1 MTEPWQTKSA
11 FVVQFREQTD
21 IDAGRIEGKV
31 EHISSYEAARFHS
44 LDELLAFIGRVLH
57 GIKAADPR

>member
-1 MTEPWQTKSA
+1 MEPWQTRSA

-31 EHISSYEAARFHS
+31 EHISSYEAVRFRS
-44 LDELLAFIGRVLH
+44 LDELLAFFGRVLD
-57 GIKAADPR
+57 GIKAADQR

>member
-1 MTEPWQTKSA
+1 MEPWQTRSA

-31 EHISSYEAARFHS
+31 EHISSYEAARFRS
-44 LDELLAFIGRVLH
+44 LDELLAFIGRVLQ
-57 GIKAADPR
+57 AAKSTDGR